1 MKYVRMKLLVCAVV
15 FAIISGSLAN
25 AAEITFNPAF
35 QGYNMESTGK
45 LCLWGVPE
53 AEAGALTADPN
64 NGWPS
69 EMAIAAW
76 YITLLRAQARAQ
88 VVTVGYD
95 PGTFDIWYVSKPH

>member
-1 MKYVRMKLLVCAVV
+1 MKYVRMRMLVCAVA

-53 AEAGALTADPN
+53 AGGGSAD
-64 NGWPS
+64 S
-69 EMAIAAW
+69 
-76 YITLLRAQARAQ
+76 
-88 VVTVGYD
+88 
-95 PGTFDIWYVSKPH
+95 